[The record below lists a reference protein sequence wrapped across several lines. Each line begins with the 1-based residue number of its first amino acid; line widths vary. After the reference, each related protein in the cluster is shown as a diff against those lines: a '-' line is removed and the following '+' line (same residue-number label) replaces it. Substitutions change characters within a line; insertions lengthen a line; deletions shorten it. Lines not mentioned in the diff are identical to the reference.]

1 MLIAACIYAG
11 CQGNELFGHNG
22 HSSLDV
28 TELCLSEV
36 LAGAGS
42 LEEKYDDI
50 ITYVAHSRVTEHP
63 TLVCKFWTCRP
74 EQLSSLFQITVW
86 SGKGWTHW
94 GFCLET

>member
-1 MLIAACIYAG
+1 MLLIAACVYAG

-28 TELCLSEV
+28 TEQCLLV

-50 ITYVAHSRVTEHP
+50 T
-63 TLVCKFWTCRP
+63 TLWHTLGS
-74 EQLSSLFQITVW
+74 QSILL
-86 SGKGWTHW
+86 
-94 GFCLET
+94 